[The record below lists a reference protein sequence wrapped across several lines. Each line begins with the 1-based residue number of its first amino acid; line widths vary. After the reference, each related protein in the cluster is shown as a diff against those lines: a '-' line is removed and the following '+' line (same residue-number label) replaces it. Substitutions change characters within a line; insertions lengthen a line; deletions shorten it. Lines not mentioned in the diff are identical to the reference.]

1 MTSPFGEGELRIAG
15 EIYPLRLSL
24 GALARI
30 EADLGLDH
38 IADLGTRLAQPRAG
52 DLVIILRHVMRAADP
67 QAPDPAQLDFDLPA
81 VIAALTGVFA
91 ATKPRS

>member
-1 MTSPFGEGELRIAG
+1 MTSPFGEGVLRIAG
-15 EIYPLRLSL
+15 KAYPLRLSL

-38 IADLGTRLAQPRAG
+38 IADLGARLAQPRAG

-67 QAPDPAQLDFDLPA
+67 KAPDPAELDFDLPA
-81 VIAALTGVFA
+81 LIAALTALFSA
-91 ATKPRS
+91 PKSHP